1 MDADKTSRIVVA
13 IMLSAVGMAMLM
25 TGPIFLAATQAAL
38 GLSQQQQAVL
48 PLVELAGAT
57 LASLTAVVWSQRVDW
72 RLAARVAIVVV
83 IAGNVLTAQLSG
95 FASLAV
101 VRFVVGLLGEGVA
114 FTLGVAM
121 LSTTSNPDR
130 NFGFNIAVQVALG
143 MAAFRFLTPLVEPFG
158 IGGVMYPV
166 AAISFV
172 VLLFTGWVSGGAT
185 GDASDQ
191 AGATSDHPD
200 NSLAL
205 IAVGVMVIWCVGLS
219 AVYFYMPQ
227 IGVAGGLELVDAG
240 KALSISTGLAII
252 GALAAAAIGDK
263 WGRLVPVTS
272 ALVVQAV
279 AIWLLQGDL
288 SFVRFAAVASVFQIF
303 WNMTGPFLMG
313 TIAISDRTG
322 KVAVLIP
329 AAQLAGFALGPAVA
343 APFLTGESLVPAN
356 VVGVICCVLAILI
369 FVPVAIRL
377 KAQSA

>member
-1 MDADKTSRIVVA
+1 MEADKTSRIVVA

-25 TGPIFLAATQAAL
+25 TGPVFLAATQTAL
-38 GLSQQQQAVL
+38 GFSQQQQAVL

-57 LASLTAVVWSQRVDW
+57 LASLTAVVWSQRLDW
-72 RLAARVAIVVV
+72 RLAARVAILVV
-83 IAGNVLTAQLSG
+83 IVGNVLTAQLSG
-95 FASLAV
+95 FAAISV

-130 NFGFNIAVQVALG
+130 NFGLNIAVQVALG
-143 MAAFRFLTPLVEPFG
+143 MAAFRFLTPLVEPYG
-158 IGGVMYPV
+158 LAGVMYPV
-166 AAISFV
+166 AALCLV
-172 VLLFTGWVSGGAT
+172 VLLFSGGVSGGGA
-185 GDASDQ
+185 GDG
-191 AGATSDHPD
+191 GATDVEAESHPS
-200 NSLAL
+200 NTLAL
-205 IAVGVMVIWCVGLS
+205 IAVGVMVIWCIGLS

-227 IGVAGGLELVDAG
+227 IGVTGGLELVDAG

-263 WGRLVPVTS
+263 WGRLGPVTF

-279 AIWLLQGDL
+279 AIWLLQGEL

-356 VVGVICCVLAILI
+356 VVGVVCCVLAILI
-369 FVPVAIRL
+369 FVPVALRL
-377 KAQSA
+377 RSQSD